1 MTIRSH
7 VKQDCARHVRT
18 CLDVDVPDQID
29 LDRHLELA
37 GRGFSRPVRWVL
49 IALTSIVLVLGL
61 LNVFG
66 QHPSTL
72 VAESAKAKL
81 EVYAPAH
88 LRGGL
93 LYEARFTVF
102 AREKLNH
109 VVLLLSP
116 GWAESQQLN
125 TIEPS
130 PVAQGSRDG
139 DLYFTLGPVPK
150 GQVYRLFLEFQV
162 NPTNVGRRRA
172 DVSLYD
178 GDTRLLSIKRTI
190 TVYP

>member
-1 MTIRSH
+1 M
-7 VKQDCARHVRT
+7 A
-18 CLDVDVPDQID
+18 VDVPDFID
-29 LDRHLELA
+29 LERHRELI
-37 GRGFSRPVRWVL
+37 GRGLSQPIRRVL
-49 IALTSIVLVLGL
+49 IALTSAVLILGL

-66 QHPSTL
+66 QRPDTL
-72 VAESAKAKL
+72 TADSAKAKL

-88 LRGGL
+88 LRGGI

-102 AREKLNH
+102 ARRKLNH

-116 GWAESQQLN
+116 GWAESQQMN

-130 PVAQGSRDG
+130 PAAQGSRDG
-139 DLYFTLGPVPK
+139 DLYFTLGTVPK

-172 DVSLYD
+172 DVALYD
-178 GDTRLLSIKRTI
+178 GNTRLLAIDRTI

>member
-1 MTIRSH
+1 MSSRTATHSFERSL
-7 VKQDCARHVRT
+7 T
-18 CLDVDVPDQID
+18 VDVPDFID
-29 LDRHLELA
+29 LERHRDLA
-37 GRGFSRPVRWVL
+37 RRSFSRPVRWVL
-49 IALTSIVLVLGL
+49 LGLTSAVLLLGL

-66 QHPSTL
+66 QRPDTL
-72 VAESAKAKL
+72 TADSAKAKL
-81 EVYAPAH
+81 EVYAPSH

-93 LYEARFTVF
+93 LYEARFTIS
-102 AREKLNH
+102 AHEKLNH

-116 GWAESQQLN
+116 GWAESQQIN

-130 PVAQGSRDG
+130 PIAEGSRDG

-150 GQVYRLFLEFQV
+150 SQVHTLFLEFQV

-172 DVSLYD
+172 DVRLYD
-178 GDTRLLSIKRTI
+178 GDTRLLTVHRTI

>member
-1 MTIRSH
+1 MSSRTATRSFEPSL
-7 VKQDCARHVRT
+7 V
-18 CLDVDVPDQID
+18 VDVPDSID
-29 LDRHLELA
+29 LERHRDLA
-37 GRGFSRPVRWVL
+37 GRSFSKPVRWVL
-49 IALTSIVLVLGL
+49 IGLTSVVLLLGL
-61 LNVFG
+61 LNVVG
-66 QHPSTL
+66 QHPSTI

-81 EVYAPAH
+81 EVYAPSH

-139 DLYFTLGPVPK
+139 NLYFTLGPVPK
-150 GQVYRLFLEFQV
+150 GQVDRLFLEFQV

-172 DVSLYD
+172 DLALYD
-178 GDTRLLSIKRTI
+178 GNTRLLSIKRTI

>member
-1 MTIRSH
+1 MSSRSAACPFEPRF
-7 VKQDCARHVRT
+7 VA
-18 CLDVDVPDQID
+18 VDVPDTID
-29 LDRHLELA
+29 LERHRELA
-37 GRGFSRPVRWVL
+37 GRSFSRPIRWLL
-49 IALTSIVLVLGL
+49 IALTSAVLLLGL

-66 QHPSTL
+66 QHPDTL
-72 VAESAKAKL
+72 TATSARATL
-81 EVYAPAH
+81 ELYAPAH

-102 AREKLNH
+102 ARQKLNH
-109 VVLLLSP
+109 AVLLLSP
-116 GWAESQQLN
+116 GWTESQQLN

-139 DLYFTLGPVPK
+139 DLFFTLGTVPK

-172 DVSLYD
+172 DVALYD
-178 GDTRLLSIKRTI
+178 GDARLLAVHRTI
-190 TVYP
+190 TIFP